1 MLTLGG
7 KLLDFAEKTVTDR
20 QNRCER
26 RESRTDARRRSE
38 RRRFS
43 SASDDDG
50 GGFQARCASRAKL
63 DVEDAVVAL
72 LQCAR
77 DPASLDVAELL
88 R

>member
-50 GGFQARCASRAKL
+50 GGSAARCASSGKDARAMHSGGRCIQL
-63 DVEDAVVAL
+63 VA
-72 LQCAR
+72 
-77 DPASLDVAELL
+77 PMS
-88 R
+88 